1 MPVMKK
7 AARKAMKASS
17 YRHFTEAEKKFVKES
32 KAAGLSPSEVADEL
46 ERDVSSV
53 ARHFKNSG
61 SPAGLVGRPAALTK
75 QVIDKLVATA
85 ASMTKAAESKYQ
97 VTASMVKKAL
107 KLKCCD
113 RVILN
118 ALHQRG
124 VSFHPMREKPVRT
137 EQDEKDRLKFAKTH
151 AEKPAS
157 FWEKSVD
164 AYMDN
169 KYFPVYLTGAAR
181 TYAAKRTP
189 RGSFRGKGEGLAKG
203 HVKPKKNLKQ
213 NFGKGVLVG
222 VALSSKKVLMCHV
235 VRDRWNAAEAC
246 SMYKD
251 ALLPALKASNPRKKA
266 FTLLEDNDPS
276 GYKSKSAVTAKVDCK
291 INVLA
296 IPKRSPDLNPL
307 DYGFWS
313 LVNIRLRAQEAK
325 FPAYKKEARNA
336 FTARLRRTI
345 LRVPAAVLAPL
356 VKSMRRRCAALRAAK
371 GADFEE

>member
-7 AARKAMKASS
+7 AACKVMKAPSCTH
-17 YRHFTEAEKKFVKES
+17 YFTEAEKKFVKES
-32 KAAGLSPSEVADEL
+32 KAAGMSPSEVADEL

-75 QVIDKLVATA
+75 QVIDKLVATV

-97 VTASMVKKAL
+97 VTAIMVKKAL
-107 KLKCCD
+107 RLKCCD

-124 VSFHPMREKPVRT
+124 VSFHPMREKPART

-164 AYMDN
+164 AYLDN

-203 HVKPKKNLKQ
+203 HLKPKKNLKQ
-213 NFGKGVLVG
+213 NFGKGLLVG
-222 VALSSKKVLMCHV
+222 VSLFADAFR
-235 VRDRWNAAEAC
+235 RDA
-246 SMYKD
+246 
-251 ALLPALKASNPRKKA
+251 
-266 FTLLEDNDPS
+266 
-276 GYKSKSAVTAKVDCK
+276 
-291 INVLA
+291 
-296 IPKRSPDLNPL
+296 PK
-307 DYGFWS
+307 
-313 LVNIRLRAQEAK
+313 
-325 FPAYKKEARNA
+325 
-336 FTARLRRTI
+336 
-345 LRVPAAVLAPL
+345 
-356 VKSMRRRCAALRAAK
+356 
-371 GADFEE
+371 